1 MAALITVPAGAAAVV
16 TRLGRYRCTLP
27 PGRHLLA
34 PGLDR
39 VQALVPTEP
48 QELPARFVV
57 ATRDDRSV
65 AVECTL
71 RVTVTDARAAVFEV
85 ADYRQALNQLA
96 STVARTI
103 VAELDFVDALTAC
116 GELGSAIDATL
127 NEVAPRW
134 GLRIEQVQLT
144 RIAAANAAD

>member
-1 MAALITVPAGAAAVV
+1 M
-16 TRLGRYRCTLP
+16 
-27 PGRHLLA
+27 
-34 PGLDR
+34 
-39 VQALVPTEP
+39 QALVPTEP

-57 ATRDDRSV
+57 AARDDRSV